1 MNNILAKCIP
11 RTPASMDELDKMR
24 KRLWKEQG
32 YLLIRPEDCKDDWEL
47 LFFKNKGD
55 ELYGKHYGK

>member
-1 MNNILAKCIP
+1 MSNILAKFIP
-11 RTPASMDELDKMR
+11 PTPASADEMNKMR
-24 KRLWKEQG
+24 TRLWREQG

-47 LFFKNKGD
+47 LFVKSKGE